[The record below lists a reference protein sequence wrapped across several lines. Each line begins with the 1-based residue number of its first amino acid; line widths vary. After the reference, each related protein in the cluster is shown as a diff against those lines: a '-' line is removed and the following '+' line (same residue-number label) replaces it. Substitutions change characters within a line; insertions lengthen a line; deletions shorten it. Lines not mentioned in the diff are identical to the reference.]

1 MKEAKAICFI
11 FFWLNLFHSGKCDSL
26 KAFSNIY
33 KKAPCKFR
41 RFSLETPKCDNKA
54 GSKVK
59 KGDHRVSTWWTRFKI
74 DTLLIFMSLNRIN
87 SEKKPISLFFPAIF
101 GIVITSNCA
110 PSSMDH
116 AFDHVLVWQVNIT
129 FHVQFYVSLICSVIV
144 LVVTNNLRTK
154 ASVCL
159 YTHLHVMTDWRWII
173 NQGM

>member
-11 FFWLNLFHSGKCDSL
+11 FFWINLFHSGKCDSL

-59 KGDHRVSTWWTRFKI
+59 KGDHRASTWWTRFKI
-74 DTLLIFMSLNRIN
+74 DTLLIFMSHARIKWWKETHTFIF
-87 SEKKPISLFFPAIF
+87 SAIF
-101 GIVITSNCA
+101 GIVLTSNCA

-116 AFDHVLVWQVNIT
+116 AFDHVLVRQVIIT
-129 FHVQFYVSLICSVIV
+129 FQVQFYVSLIFSVTV

-159 YTHLHVMTDWRWII
+159 YTHLHVMTDWKWII